1 MKIYERERAAVASFY
16 DKSTGSFQYVLVD
29 KATRSAVIIDPV
41 LDYDEK
47 AAATRTNNADKI
59 AAYVQQEGLKVS
71 WVLDTHPHADHFSAA
86 PYLAQKLGAPTGI
99 GRNVI
104 EVQKLWKDLY
114 GLDGFPA
121 DGHQWDRLFDA
132 GDSLEVGEL
141 TGRVLFS
148 PGHTLASIS
157 YVFEDVAFI
166 HDTLMVPDSGTS
178 RADFPGGDSHALYRS
193 IREILDLPGETALF
207 VGHDYGKGGREPYGL
222 TTVAETRASNIH
234 VRDGIDEAEFV
245 RLREERDA
253 KLPLPKLMLAA
264 LQVNIRGGR
273 LPEPEANG
281 HSYLRIPLNRFEPK
295 ETDAEG

>member
-1 MKIYERERAAVASFY
+1 MKIYERERATVASFY

-41 LDYDEK
+41 LDFDEK
-47 AAATRTNNADKI
+47 AAATRTKNADKI

-86 PYLAQKLGAPTGI
+86 PHLAKKFGAPTGI
-99 GRNVI
+99 GRKVI

-114 GLDGFPA
+114 GLTDFPA

-132 GDSLEVGEL
+132 GDALEVGEL

-148 PGHTLASIS
+148 PGHTLASAS

-193 IREILDLPGETALF
+193 IREILDLSGETALF
-207 VGHDYGKGGREPYGL
+207 VGHDYGKGGREPYGI

-234 VRDGIDEAEFV
+234 VRDGINEAEFV

-295 ETDAEG
+295 EADAEG